1 MRGNRKRDTGPEIR
15 LRRLL
20 HAAGLRYRV
29 DEPIQLHDGRPI
41 RPDIVFRGTKVAVF
55 VHGCFWHHCVEHGT
69 TPAGA
74 NADYWSKKLQRNVDR
89 DRVQA
94 EKLSSVGWLVV
105 TVWEHDDPVVA
116 AREIE
121 MRVRAR

>member
-20 HAAGLRYRV
+20 HAAGLRYLV
-29 DEPIQLHDGRPI
+29 DAPIQLDSGRPI
-41 RPDIVFRGTKVAVF
+41 RPDIVFRGAQVAVF
-55 VHGCFWHHCVEHGT
+55 VHGCFWHRCGEHGT

-74 NADYWSKKLQRNVDR
+74 NAGYWAEKLQRNVDR
-89 DRVQA
+89 DRAQA
-94 EKLSSVGWLVV
+94 AALASAGWLVI

-121 MRVRAR
+121 MRVRGR